1 MTFKLADA
9 MNRKSQIAIEYC
21 YRWHNQYPQGHVFW
35 IHASTPQKIDQAYH
49 DIGRKLTIPGWNDP
63 AVNSLKLVSEWLSN
77 DEHGSWLLVLDNS
90 DDMETFFGAK
100 SDLSSAGSEQTGPIV
115 NYIPRSSNGSIII
128 TTRDKRVGERLAN
141 REKPIEILPMDRPEA
156 ESLLWSKVPPDYI
169 LDRVRSSELL
179 ELLGY
184 LPLAITQAAAYIS
197 ENSISVEDYVKAF
210 QAADSEMQDLL
221 SVDLPDHRRDFEM
234 RSDMQNSV
242 IRTWKVSFDQ
252 IRNQKPRAAEILSL
266 MAVLDRQGIPKMLI
280 RRDGERGTEFTTAL
294 GVLQAFSLVGAEKG
308 GESFKMHRLVQIST
322 QRWLRLHGEMDKWRV
337 EALQVLSEL
346 FPPDNYENWA
356 ACEALTPHVQVVTQ
370 YTFTPDLNLQYA
382 KLLHKASSYDET
394 QGRYNVAYGRCLD
407 ALSIRKNE
415 LGPEHRDTLRTI
427 CDLGVLLERQG
438 KYDVAKEMHQQVLEL
453 SQKVLGPEH
462 LDTLVCMYNLASVLL
477 SQGKYQAAEDMQQ
490 QVLELSQKLRGP
502 EHPDTLN
509 SMYYLADVLLS
520 QGKYEAAEDMQQKV
534 LKLSQ
539 KLRGP
544 EHPDTLK
551 SMHNLGKVLERQ
563 GKYEAAKEMHQR
575 ELELCKKLL
584 GPQHP
589 DTLISM
595 DGLAIVLL
603 EQGKYEAAVEIENQV
618 LEQRQKVLGPE
629 HPYTIS
635 TISGLGWLL
644 RCQGKYTEAE
654 ELLRQALEA
663 GERVLG
669 PDHPETLT
677 TAHNLASTLVCL
689 KKYDEASILYQ
700 RAYLGYQKRLGS
712 DHPFTKIS
720 LKCYSDHL
728 ERMKQN

>member
-1 MTFKLADA
+1 

-35 IHASTPQKIDQAYH
+35 IHASTPQKINQAYH

-63 AVNSLKLVSEWLSN
+63 AIDILKLVSEWLSD
-77 DEHGSWLLVLDNS
+77 DEHGPWLLVLDNS

-100 SDLSSAGSEQTGPIV
+100 SNPLTAGSEQIGPII
-115 NYIPRSSNGSIII
+115 NYIPRSSNGSTII
-128 TTRDKRVGERLAN
+128 TTRDKRVGERLTN

-280 RRDGERGTEFTTAL
+280 RRDGERGTDFTTAL

-322 QRWLRLHGEMDKWRV
+322 QRWLRLHGEITKWRV

-346 FPPDNYENWA
+346 FPTDDYKNWA
-356 ACEALTPHVQVVTQ
+356 ACEALTPHVQVVIQ

-382 KLLHKASSYDET
+382 KLLHKASSYDDT

-407 ALSIRKNE
+407 AFSILKNE
-415 LGPEHRDTLRTI
+415 LGPEHRDTLRAMRN
-427 CDLGVLLERQG
+427 LGSLLEKQG
-438 KYDVAKEMHQQVLEL
+438 KYDAAKEMLQQVLEL

-462 LDTLVCMYNLASVLL
+462 TDTSICMYNLVNTLL
-477 SQGKYQAAEDMQQ
+477 SLGKYEAAEDMQRQ
-490 QVLELSQKLRGP
+490 ELKLTQKLRGP
-502 EHPDTLN
+502 EHPDI
-509 SMYYLADVLLS
+509 
-520 QGKYEAAEDMQQKV
+520 
-534 LKLSQ
+534 
-539 KLRGP
+539 LR
-544 EHPDTLK
+544 
-551 SMHNLGKVLERQ
+551 SMHSLGKVLQRQ
-563 GKYEAAKEMHQR
+563 GKYEAAREMHQR
-575 ELELCKKLL
+575 QLELSKKVR

-589 DTLISM
+589 STLTSM
-595 DGLAIVLL
+595 RGLARVLKG
-603 EQGKYEAAVEIENQV
+603 QGKYKAAEEIERQV

-629 HPYTIS
+629 HPSTIKTIS
-635 TISGLGWLL
+635 ELGVLL
-644 RCQGKYTEAE
+644 RCQGKYIEAE

-663 GERVLG
+663 GERVG
-669 PDHPETLT
+669 SPDHPEALT
-677 TAHNLASTLVCL
+677 TAHNLASTLVGL
-689 KKYDEASILYQ
+689 KKYDEASILSQ
-700 RAYLGYQKRLGS
+700 RAYLGYQKQLGS
-712 DHPFTKIS
+712 NHPYTKKS
-720 LKCYSDHL
+720 LKLYSDLL
-728 ERMKQN
+728 EIMKQN

>member
-63 AVNSLKLVSEWLSN
+63 AVDILKLVSEWLSD
-77 DEHGSWLLVLDNS
+77 DEHGPWLLVLDNS

-100 SDLSSAGSEQTGPIV
+100 SNPLTAGSEQTVPIV
-115 NYIPRSSNGSIII
+115 NYIPRSSNGSTII

-197 ENSISVEDYVKAF
+197 ENNISVEDYVKAF

-280 RRDGERGTEFTTAL
+280 RRDGERGTDFTTAL

-322 QRWLRLHGEMDKWRV
+322 QRWLRLHGEITKWRV

-346 FPPDNYENWA
+346 FPTDDYGNWA
-356 ACEALTPHVQVVTQ
+356 ACEALTPHVQVVIQ

-382 KLLHKASSYDET
+382 KLLHKASSYDDT

-407 ALSIRKNE
+407 ALSIRKKE
-415 LGPEHRDTLRTI
+415 LGPEHRDTLRTMR
-427 CDLGVLLERQG
+427 DVGSLLGRQG
-438 KYDVAKEMHQQVLEL
+438 KYDAAKEMHQQVLEL

-462 LDTLVCMYNLASVLL
+462 PDTLNCMYNLANTLRSL
-477 SQGKYQAAEDMQQ
+477 GKYEAAEDMQQ
-490 QVLELSQKLRGP
+490 QELELSQKVLGPEHPGTLSSMYTLADLLLLQGKYEAAEDMQRQELELTRKLRGP
-502 EHPDTLN
+502 EHPDTLS
-509 SMYYLADVLLS
+509 SMHSLGKVLLRQGKYEAAREMHQLELELS
-520 QGKYEAAEDMQQKV
+520 KKVRSPQHPDTLTSMSGLAHVLKGQGKYEAAE
-534 LKLSQ
+534 
-539 KLRGP
+539 
-544 EHPDTLK
+544 
-551 SMHNLGKVLERQ
+551 
-563 GKYEAAKEMHQR
+563 
-575 ELELCKKLL
+575 
-584 GPQHP
+584 
-589 DTLISM
+589 
-595 DGLAIVLL
+595 
-603 EQGKYEAAVEIENQV
+603 EIEKQV

-629 HPYTIS
+629 HPSTIDTIS
-635 TISGLGWLL
+635 QLGSLL
-644 RCQGKYTEAE
+644 QCQGKYIEAE

-663 GERVLG
+663 SERVRS
-669 PDHPETLT
+669 PDHPETLV
-677 TAHNLASTLVCL
+677 TAHNLASTLVGL

-700 RAYLGYQKRLGS
+700 RVYLGFQMQLGS
-712 DHPFTKIS
+712 NHPYTKTS
-720 LKCYSDHL
+720 LEYYSSLL

>member
-1 MTFKLADA
+1 MAFKLADA

-63 AVNSLKLVSEWLSN
+63 AVKSLKLVSEWLSN
-77 DEHGSWLLVLDNS
+77 DEHGSWLLVLDNA
-90 DDMETFFGAK
+90 DNMETFFGAK
-100 SDLSSAGSEQTGPIV
+100 LELSLAGSEQTGPIV

-141 REKPIEILPMDRPEA
+141 REKPIEILPMDRLEA

-234 RSDMQNSV
+234 RPDMQNSV

-294 GVLQAFSLVGAEKG
+294 GVLQAFSLIDAEKG

-322 QRWLRLHGEMDKWRV
+322 QRWLRLHGEITKWRV

-346 FPPDNYENWA
+346 FPTDDYENWA

-382 KLLHKASSYDET
+382 KLLHKASSYDEA

-407 ALSIRKNE
+407 ALSIQKNE
-415 LGPEHRDTLRTI
+415 LGPEHRDTLRTMR
-427 CDLGVLLERQG
+427 DLGLLLERQG
-438 KYDVAKEMHQQVLEL
+438 KHDAAKEMHQQVLGL

-462 LDTLVCMYNLASVLL
+462 LDTLACMYNLADVLL
-477 SQGKYQAAEDMQQ
+477 SLGKYEAAEDMLRQE
-490 QVLELSQKLRGP
+490 LELCQKLRGP
-502 EHPDTLN
+502 EHPNTLS
-509 SMYYLADVLLS
+509 SMYS
-520 QGKYEAAEDMQQKV
+520 
-534 LKLSQ
+534 
-539 KLRGP
+539 
-544 EHPDTLK
+544 
-551 SMHNLGKVLERQ
+551 LGKVLRGQ

-575 ELELCKKLL
+575 ELELSKKVL

-589 DTLISM
+589 DTLTSM
-595 DGLAIVLL
+595 HGLATVLKG
-603 EQGKYEAAVEIENQV
+603 QGKYEAAEEIEKQV

-629 HPYTIS
+629 HPQTIDTIS
-635 TISGLGWLL
+635 KLGELL
-644 RCQGKYTEAE
+644 QCQGKYIEAE

-663 GERVLG
+663 GERVRS

-677 TAHNLASTLVCL
+677 TAHNLASALVGL
-689 KKYDEASILYQ
+689 KKYDEASILFQ
-700 RAYLGYQKRLGS
+700 RAYLGLQKQLGS
-712 DHPFTKIS
+712 NHPYTKTS
-720 LKCYSDHL
+720 LECYSDLL